1 MYAFTRLIFMKKNL
15 KYSLS
20 FLILVVIVTLSF
32 SWSSVEKDKEKV
44 VMQLMYDALSSV
56 HYQPRVFNDK
66 LSSEVFDVY
75 MKSLD
80 SQKRFMHQND
90 IDKLG
95 SYRLKLD
102 DELKSGST
110 EFFDKSIEI
119 ALTRFDDAKVR
130 YRRILSG
137 PFDFSSKEFFETDS
151 DKRDY
156 PKDEIQMEAFWRNYL
171 KFRVLNRLYDRAES
185 SDSSTEMNF
194 IINSEGFEEEES
206 KARKKELEIHDE
218 WFKNM
223 SETER
228 LDLFGLF
235 INSFTAVFDPHTQ
248 YFAPRQKEAFE
259 IELSGQ
265 LEGIGAS
272 LRQEGEF
279 TEVVSIVTGS
289 ACWRQGELEVGDKL
303 LKVAQGDNDP
313 EDIIGMSTT
322 KVVSK
327 VRGEKGTE
335 VRLTVRKKDGSQK
348 IISIIRD
355 IVEIEATFA
364 RSAIVGEDK
373 KTGYIR
379 LPKFYVDFYKDSNR
393 DCADDVK
400 KEIVDL
406 KKAGMESLIFDLR
419 GNGGGSLTAAI
430 KIAGLF
436 INQGPMVQVKT
447 SGQKVRSYNDK
458 KEGTTWDGPLV
469 ILVNEGTA
477 SASEIVAAA
486 LQDYGRAIVVGTART
501 YGKGTVQNILD
512 LDRAAGPFN
521 AALRPLGALKLT
533 IQKYYRVSGGTTQ
546 LEGVKS
552 DIVLP
557 HPYENLPFG
566 EREMEFPLA
575 VDNVDPVY
583 YELLPEANFNEV
595 IIKSKKRISSNPE
608 FDEIK
613 SYALW
618 LEKQQENTKFTLNYD
633 SYFER
638 ERALDSE
645 VKDFSET
652 LKSKSELDVNWVYS
666 IVPPNADSSKV
677 IEYEKWFK
685 ALSRDI
691 YLAEGFRVVNDIE
704 RD

>member
-1 MYAFTRLIFMKKNL
+1 MKKNL

>member
-303 LKVAQGDNDP
+303 FKVAQGDNDP

-373 KTGYIR
+373 TTGYIR

>member
-373 KTGYIR
+373 TTGYIR

-652 LKSKSELDVNWVYS
+652 LKSKSQLDVNWVYS

>member
-1 MYAFTRLIFMKKNL
+1 MKKNL

-373 KTGYIR
+373 TTGYIR

-652 LKSKSELDVNWVYS
+652 LKSKSQLDVNWVYS

>member
-373 KTGYIR
+373 TTGYIR